1 MFLTCGRGYA
11 CVFLQDSTSPVWIPD
26 RLTHHVTVPWAPGS
40 PVTSTTKEKEHA
52 SATHLKSPADSK
64 TTSRGDPGR
73 TNLIL
78 GNSALITTITIT
90 VTVIVTVTIIVT
102 VTVAAISLTQQVH
115 TPQ

>member
-1 MFLTCGRGYA
+1 M
-11 CVFLQDSTSPVWIPD
+11 PIWIPD
-26 RLTHHVTVPWAPGS
+26 RLIRHVAVPQTPGS
-40 PVTSTTKEKEHA
+40 STAATTKKEKGHSSAPA
-52 SATHLKSPADSK
+52 SVAYLKSPADSK

-102 VTVAAISLTQQVH
+102 VTVAAISLT
-115 TPQ
+115 